1 MKVTL
6 EGALKSHNSN
16 PFKLIQPEDL
26 KAENNT
32 RKYQIS
38 TDNIACTSDQIA
50 MSKQE
55 TPSSRIDFYSTEDF
69 SAKKQYSTWMT
80 SERKPKKQI
89 IINKNNLLKSYNG
102 IKFKEACNKLAKQK
116 EVILRTE
123 KSTESKNDS
132 SWISP
137 NKLKSKG
144 NSQFLSVLI

>member
-1 MKVTL
+1 MGENVSIPTQEDINIDKLSQNLLNCRCSFSPERRFTAQKHQTMKVTL

-26 KAENNT
+26 KADDNT

-69 SAKKQYSTWMT
+69 SAKKQYST
-80 SERKPKKQI
+80 
-89 IINKNNLLKSYNG
+89 
-102 IKFKEACNKLAKQK
+102 
-116 EVILRTE
+116 
-123 KSTESKNDS
+123 
-132 SWISP
+132 
-137 NKLKSKG
+137 
-144 NSQFLSVLI
+144 